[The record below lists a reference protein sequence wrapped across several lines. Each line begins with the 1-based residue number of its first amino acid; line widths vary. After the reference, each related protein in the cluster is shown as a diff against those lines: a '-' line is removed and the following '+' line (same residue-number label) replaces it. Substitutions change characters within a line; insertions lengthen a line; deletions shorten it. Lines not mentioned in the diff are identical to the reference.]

1 MEFQEPVGA
10 HVSYHSHRLIH
21 WLSEDQITKKEIV
34 SIFAVYLHA
43 NVKICVG
50 TVLLEEAL
58 SCKKF
63 SSPKWG
69 FVNAP
74 NDKSLTSFAS
84 NIGCVFVNLC
94 VVQSYLQWL
103 QDSDYNSICELCSK
117 DLHVEDSIRLTCYHV
132 FHWSCLDHHSRQL
145 PPTTAPRGY
154 VCPSCKSPLFPA
166 PNLISP
172 VADVLKEKL
181 AGVNW
186 ARAGLGLPLLS
197 EEREVKSV
205 INHVNSSLPVPVR
218 STPSPSHSVVTL
230 DDHGAFNRIDNYH
243 GTSSNRKHFQD
254 IRTLKSLPFDH
265 DENKYKRR
273 PLSEFVSTWWRV
285 TFGASVASRGHRSKS
300 RRYCMLGTLV
310 FLAVLV
316 FFLLMSRL
324 GRYSTENDPNFEEI
338 NNPFVNVEK

>member
-1 MEFQEPVGA
+1 MGLCKCPKRQVTNQFCFE
-10 HVSYHSHRLIH
+10 HR
-21 WLSEDQITKKEIV
+21 V
-34 SIFAVYLHA
+34 
-43 NVKICVG
+43 CVC
-50 TVLLEEAL
+50 E
-58 SCKKF
+58 SCMVTNH
-63 SSPKWG
+63 P
-69 FVNAP
+69 
-74 NDKSLTSFAS
+74 
-84 NIGCVFVNLC
+84 IC